1 MAWVSRGSI
10 IPGVWD
16 MLIRFSNCRMLKSY
30 FAAFSLAFSKT
41 ISGYGL
47 SDAVPPDHQH
57 PATAYPAYYN
67 TYKY

>member
-1 MAWVSRGSI
+1 
-10 IPGVWD
+10 
-16 MLIRFSNCRMLKSY
+16 MLKSY